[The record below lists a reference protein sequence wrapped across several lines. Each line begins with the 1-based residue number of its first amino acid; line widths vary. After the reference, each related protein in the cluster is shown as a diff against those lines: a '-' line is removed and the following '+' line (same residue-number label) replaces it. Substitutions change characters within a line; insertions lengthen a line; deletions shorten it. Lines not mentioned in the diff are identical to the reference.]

1 MWFDDSDNGC
11 SDASD
16 GYVDLV
22 SDGIYVFTVLAGIA
36 ALALIVWV
44 LT

>member
-1 MWFDDSDNGC
+1 MWFSEEDQE
-11 SDASD
+11 ASD
-16 GYVDLV
+16 GYVDMV

-36 ALALIVWV
+36 AIAVIVWV